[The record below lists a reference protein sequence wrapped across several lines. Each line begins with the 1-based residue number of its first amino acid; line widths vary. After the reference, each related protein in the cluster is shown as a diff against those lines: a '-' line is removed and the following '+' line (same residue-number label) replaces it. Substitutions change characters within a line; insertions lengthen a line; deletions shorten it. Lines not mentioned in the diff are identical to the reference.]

1 MNKSS
6 KKTKQRYSY
15 YSRTQE
21 KLMSNLYQE
30 AIADARALRE
40 MAERNAKNK
49 IIEAITPK
57 IRNMIER
64 QIMMEAEG
72 EAEEEVPNLDLDA
85 LPDDSA
91 MDPMMPS
98 PTMPSP
104 VQGSAT
110 PDPDEEVTHTVTTKT
125 ASGTEVKINVRV
137 DKHGEASA
145 SAEADEADGDDVEV
159 ELSKEGLQ
167 SLADLVL
174 GSKKNGKTNL
184 SEVRD
189 QLRDLDR
196 VSHSLSIRESRK
208 FRAAYSILLKNVMNL
223 QERLISNREGPAN
236 RTQFNNFLKEMS
248 VMSNSAR
255 FRRLLKNMESSRP
268 RRNEAKLVFDPT
280 DLEGLDDE
288 DFKEK
293 LKGMTFGVEFGA
305 EDEDAAGGEETPI
318 DVSSAPAPPPAA
330 GAAPAQ
336 SEGHYDEDLE
346 EEYDEYENE
355 NEIEE
360 MYEDEDEDLDEDE
373 DEDLEE
379 SGMTFNVDESMLR
392 RELLRLREAKSG
404 AAKGKSRGIAN
415 AMAGNF
421 GGGKA
426 GKHPVMQSKDSDLN
440 VNESDD
446 DATEK
451 VAKKALEVSK
461 KAVKAAKSER
471 EARVQEA
478 RMNRDLKAQLVESH
492 RANATL
498 REQLEEVNLFNAKLL
513 YVNKLMQN
521 RDLTPRQQR
530 AVVESLDAAKSVRE
544 AKLLY
549 TSLTESLKTKS
560 GTVNEGRVLGSS
572 SRSTTSGSAVNES
585 VEVDRWAI
593 LAGIK

>member
-1 MNKSS
+1 
-6 KKTKQRYSY
+6 
-15 YSRTQE
+15 
-21 KLMSNLYQE
+21 MSNLYQE
-30 AIADARALRE
+30 AIADAKALRE

-49 IIEAITPK
+49 IIEAMTPK
-57 IRNMIER
+57 IRSLIER
-64 QIMMEAEG
+64 QIMA
-72 EAEEEVPNLDLDA
+72 EAEEESEEEAPNLDLDA
-85 LPDDSA
+85 LPE
-91 MDPMMPS
+91 DPMMGAPPAPS
-98 PTMPSP
+98 MAGASPST
-104 VQGSAT
+104 ST

-145 SAEADEADGDDVEV
+145 SAEADEADGDDVDI
-159 ELSKEGLQ
+159 ELNQEGLQ
-167 SLADLVL
+167 GLADLVL
-174 GSKKNGKTNL
+174 GSKKSRATNL
-184 SEVRD
+184 SEVRG
-189 QLRDLDR
+189 QLKDLDR
-196 VSHSLSIRESRK
+196 VSRTLPVRESK
-208 FRAAYSILLKNVMNL
+208 NFRAAYSILLKNVMNL
-223 QERLISNREGPAN
+223 QERLLSNGEGSPGRA
-236 RTQFNNFLKEMS
+236 QFNNFLKEMS

-255 FRRLLKNMESSRP
+255 FRRLLQNMESSKP

-293 LKGMTFGVEFGA
+293 LKGMTFGVEFGT
-305 EDEDAAGGEETPI
+305 EEEPAAGGDETPI
-318 DVSSAPAPPPAA
+318 DVSSAPPAPAA
-330 GAAPAQ
+330 GAPPAAA
-336 SEGHYDEDLE
+336 EGYDEDEDELE
-346 EEYDEYENE
+346 EEYDEYDDEDE
-355 NEIEE
+355 LEE
-360 MYEDEDEDLDEDE
+360 MYDEDVDESDEDELEEDEDLDER
-373 DEDLEE
+373 
-379 SGMTFNVDESMLR
+379 GMTFHVDESMLR
-392 RELLRLREAKSG
+392 RELSRLREAKKG
-404 AAKGKSRGIAN
+404 PVKGKGRGIAN
-415 AMAGNF
+415 AMASSF

-426 GKHPVMQSKDSDLN
+426 GKHLVLQSKDTDLN
-440 VNESDD
+440 VNEGDD
-446 DATEK
+446 DANDTEA

-478 RMNRDLKAQLVESH
+478 RMNRDLKAQLAETE

-560 GTVNEGRVLGSS
+560 GTVNEGRILGSS
-572 SRSTTSGSAVNES
+572 SRSTKSGSAVNES